1 MSRKLFFKFKYLKL
15 ELGETKEKNDEY
27 NAEFMSDF
35 QEEIEYLNSI
45 NVEETPKNNT
55 DAQGDVVSPSHK
67 NNLNYPQEFKE
78 IYRELIKNLHPD
90 LKPEIE
96 KKKYEELLK
105 TVTRAYEKQEWF
117 ELINIAELN
126 GIKIPDF
133 SESYNEEFENNLK
146 KLETDILMMKN
157 KLCWVWMSKLKPDN
171 RSKEDAYRLM
181 NIDIE
186 KFNEWKKNKNQ

>member
-15 ELGETKEKNDEY
+15 ELDETKEKNDEY

-45 NVEETPKNNT
+45 NVEETPKNNI
-55 DAQGDVVSPSHK
+55 DAQGDVVSSSHK

-105 TVTRAYEKQEWF
+105 TVTLAYEKQEWF

-186 KFNEWKKNKNQ
+186 KFNEWKKNKN

>member
-15 ELGETKEKNDEY
+15 ELDETKEKNDEY

-45 NVEETPKNNT
+45 NVEETPKNNI
-55 DAQGDVVSPSHK
+55 DAQGDVVSSSHK

-105 TVTRAYEKQEWF
+105 TVTQAYEKQEWF

-186 KFNEWKKNKNQ
+186 KFNEWKKNKN

>member
-1 MSRKLFFKFKYLKL
+1 MSRKLFFKFKYHKL
-15 ELGETKEKNDEY
+15 ELDETKEKNDEY

-45 NVEETPKNNT
+45 NVEETPKNNI
-55 DAQGDVVSPSHK
+55 DAQGDVVSSSHK

-105 TVTRAYEKQEWF
+105 TVTQAYEKQEWF

-186 KFNEWKKNKNQ
+186 KFNEWKKNKN

>member
-1 MSRKLFFKFKYLKL
+1 
-15 ELGETKEKNDEY
+15 
-27 NAEFMSDF
+27 
-35 QEEIEYLNSI
+35 
-45 NVEETPKNNT
+45 
-55 DAQGDVVSPSHK
+55 
-67 NNLNYPQEFKE
+67 
-78 IYRELIKNLHPD
+78 